1 MHTSN
6 HIVVPIN
13 MPSARLDAMSIPTTF
28 GEYHGLDAWAAGLGD
43 AEASG
48 IEGAGSYGAT
58 RSRDFLAKGHTVLD
72 VMRPN
77 RQLRYLHDKSNSLDA
92 GSAARSVLNG
102 QATAF
107 AKTQGGNP
115 ERIRS
120 KAALAELRGIY
131 LILAPSAKTNRM
143 RLNRG
148 GNRQGKC
155 SPSPCRYPAH
165 ARRP

>member
-1 MHTSN
+1 MDQNIIGIDTHTSN
-6 HIVVPIN
+6 HIVVAIN

-77 RQLRYLHDKSNSLDA
+77 RQLRYLHEKSNSLDA
-92 GSAARSVLNG
+92 GSAERSGHRLCQNPRREAR
-102 QATAF
+102 A
-107 AKTQGGNP
+107 NP
-115 ERIRS
+115 I
-120 KAALAELRGIY
+120 
-131 LILAPSAKTNRM
+131 
-143 RLNRG
+143 
-148 GNRQGKC
+148 
-155 SPSPCRYPAH
+155 
-165 ARRP
+165 